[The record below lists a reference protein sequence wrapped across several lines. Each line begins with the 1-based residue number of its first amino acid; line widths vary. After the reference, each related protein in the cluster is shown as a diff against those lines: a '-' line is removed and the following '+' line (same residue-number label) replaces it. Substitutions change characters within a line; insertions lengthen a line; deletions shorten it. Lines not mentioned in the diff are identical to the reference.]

1 MNFARLV
8 STLVD
13 FRGAVFATS
22 SEICLCSPMSQG
34 TDNHDLAQDRT
45 DWAEDRTM
53 LANERTY
60 AAWMRTGMASLGVG
74 LALNALFGRL
84 EPVWIPKAVA
94 TFFAIIAILI
104 FALAVRKSQRVAERL
119 NCHDVEQIGIWPI
132 RLIGGTLSLGALMF
146 VALVWGLDW
155 Q

>member
-1 MNFARLV
+1 MAACGIGAQFA
-8 STLVD
+8 SC
-13 FRGAVFATS
+13 A
-22 SEICLCSPMSQG
+22 EICLGLQMSEDKN
-34 TDNHDLAQDRT
+34 TTELAQDRT

-60 AAWMRTGMASLGVG
+60 AAWMRTGMASLGIG

-94 TFFAIIAILI
+94 TFFALIGVLI
-104 FALAVRKSQRVAERL
+104 FFLAMRKAETIAKRL
-119 NCHDVEQIGIWPI
+119 NAHDVEQIGCWPI
-132 RLIGGTLSLGALMF
+132 RLIGGAMSVGALCF

-155 Q
+155 QG

>member
-1 MNFARLV
+1 M
-8 STLVD
+8 
-13 FRGAVFATS
+13 
-22 SEICLCSPMSQG
+22 SEKQN
-34 TDNHDLAQDRT
+34 TTALAQDRT

-60 AAWMRTGMASLGVG
+60 AAWMRTGMASLGIG

-104 FALAVRKSQRVAERL
+104 FGLAIRKSQRVAKRL

-132 RLIGGTLSLGALMF
+132 RLIGGTLSVGALMF
-146 VALVWGLDW
+146 IALVWGLDW